1 MDDALLSIR
10 PGGTGNPDRSNIMR
24 YAQTTLDKIATAE
37 KNGATIHENT
47 NWRFNGRGIG
57 FSRVEKLAQTN
68 DRRHGHPKRIV
79 WACYK

>member
-1 MDDALLSIR
+1 
-10 PGGTGNPDRSNIMR
+10 MR